1 MAYATRQTLEDAFGA
16 LEIVQIADRDG
27 DGEPDAEFVLSA
39 LARTDGL
46 IDGYLAGRYVLP
58 LATVPKVLNTVACD
72 IARYFLYEDAAPERV
87 RQAYDDALRWLRDVA
102 AGKFLLPMDPLA
114 DGPLAP
120 GPPAYSA
127 PPRVFS
133 AETLARF

>member
-1 MAYATRQTLEDAFGA
+1 MGYATAVDLDAAFGA
-16 LEIVQIADRDG
+16 EEVLQLADRDRSG
-27 DGEPDAEFVLSA
+27 APDAEFVLSA
-39 LARTDGL
+39 LDRTDGL

-102 AGKFLLPMDPLA
+102 MGKFLLPVDPLA

-120 GPPAYSA
+120 GPPAHSA

>member
-1 MAYATRQTLEDAFGA
+1 MGYATAADLDAAFGA
-16 LEIVQIADRDG
+16 EEVLQLADRDRS
-27 DGEPDAEFVLSA
+27 GEPDTEFVLSA

-102 AGKFLLPMDPLA
+102 AGKFLLPVDPLA